1 MRGSL
6 SSVLP
11 GEMVVERVVARR
23 SGGRRGR
30 GRAAEKANLRGR
42 PAIILVRAS
51 GGTCQLLR
59 PGTEIT
65 DASYSI
71 RRYRLAGRGWP
82 GQIKKDVWS
91 YLELQQGKTQ
101 LAGLLSRMLRSLIQG
116 EKKKASKERAA
127 EKK

>member
-1 MRGSL
+1 M
-6 SSVLP
+6 
-11 GEMVVERVVARR
+11 ARR

-30 GRAAEKANLRGR
+30 GRGSAEEKANLRGR
-42 PAIILVRAS
+42 PANILVRAS

-82 GQIKKDVWS
+82 GQIKRDVCPISS
-91 YLELQQGKTQ
+91 YSKGKTK

-116 EKKKASKERAA
+116 EEKETSKKIAAERAKK
-127 EKK
+127 EKKLKKEV

>member
-1 MRGSL
+1 
-6 SSVLP
+6 
-11 GEMVVERVVARR
+11 MVVELVVARR

-30 GRAAEKANLRGR
+30 GRAEEKANLRGR

-71 RRYRLAGRGWP
+71 RRYRLAGRGWS
-82 GQIKKDVWS
+82 GQIKKKAYV
-91 YLELQQGKTQ
+91 
-101 LAGLLSRMLRSLIQG
+101 LSRATARENPACWAAIPDAALSNSRRRKKKKRKENIEEKSSREG
-116 EKKKASKERAA
+116 KKREKK
-127 EKK
+127 